1 MKYAILGPQKGINR
15 ISDTEPKFVGELA
28 TVVEI
33 SNAKAAKVEAGRISD
48 PKVFYFLID
57 GELKTM
63 QEQMALKQATRQADM
78 EAKRAEAEAARF
90 ALMTPLDKIK
100 AGEAFVAGAGFSAAR
115 LVTLMDMMLSAK
127 DAGTLESKPKLVAL
141 YTWLQTVKAT
151 ALAGSITFPSVP
163 YSFEEVVTE

>member
-15 ISDTEPKFVGELA
+15 ISDTEPQFVGELA
-28 TVVEI
+28 TVVQI
-33 SNAKAAKVEAGRISD
+33 SNAKAAQVEAGRTSD

-63 QEQMALKQATRQADM
+63 QEKMALEQATRKAEF
-78 EAKRAEAEAARF
+78 EAKQAEAAAVRF
-90 ALMTPLDKIK
+90 AAMTPLDKIK
-100 AGEAFVAGAGFSAAR
+100 AGENFVASAGFSAAR

-151 ALAGSITFPSVP
+151 ALAGSITFPVVP
-163 YSFEEVVTE
+163 FTFEEVVTE